1 MVLSLK
7 ERVKATRLR
16 QEEKRLRKI
25 SQRSQSRSGGGVALA
40 NDEEL
45 ARSFSGTASV
55 DKRSH
60 LESESL
66 GKAKVGACVFI
77 HSTVYHSSPIQLNHK
92 TQSQTTVTAAT
103 TTTSTRLV
111 QSSDMDERDERAPST
126 PTPKKRR
133 QRKGLTF
140 SPLPEPR
147 PRGPN
152 HAYIY
157 GYPNISRPSSTATLS
172 PEPSRTTFDSAP
184 SSEAPL
190 TPAAAV
196 EVGKKRKRLG
206 KNKGIPIQRE
216 QVPLVPALWRTT
228 HSIQGVTAD
237 VVFVKPPD
245 TPS

>member
-1 MVLSLK
+1 
-7 ERVKATRLR
+7 
-16 QEEKRLRKI
+16 
-25 SQRSQSRSGGGVALA
+25 
-40 NDEEL
+40 
-45 ARSFSGTASV
+45 
-55 DKRSH
+55 
-60 LESESL
+60 
-66 GKAKVGACVFI
+66 
-77 HSTVYHSSPIQLNHK
+77 
-92 TQSQTTVTAAT
+92 
-103 TTTSTRLV
+103 
-111 QSSDMDERDERAPST
+111 MDERDERAPST
-126 PTPKKRR
+126 PTPKKRQ
-133 QRKGLTF
+133 QRKGSTF

-147 PRGPN
+147 QRGPN
-152 HAYIY
+152 HAYIN
-157 GYPNISRPSSTATLS
+157 GHPNIYRPSSTATLS
-172 PEPSRTTFDSAP
+172 PEPSRTTLDSAH